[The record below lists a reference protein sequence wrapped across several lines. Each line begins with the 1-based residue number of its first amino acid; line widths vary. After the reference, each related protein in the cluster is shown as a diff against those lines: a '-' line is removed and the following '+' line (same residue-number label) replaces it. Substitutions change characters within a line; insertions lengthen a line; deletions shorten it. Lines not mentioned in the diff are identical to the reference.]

1 VTSPELRHSRI
12 AILAYFFILG
22 VAFTAWSARLPA
34 IKQSLHLSDGRLGLA
49 LFAVPAGSVLT
60 LALSGRIA
68 DRFGAE
74 RVLRIAGVLFPAAL
88 VPVALAGNLAELMA
102 MLALFGALAGLLDVS
117 MNACGARLELGYGR
131 PIMSSLHAGYSIAG
145 LGGAAIGGI
154 SAWLGAS
161 PLATFAVTAA
171 ALIVLGLL
179 AAPHVFIPAVAPPG
193 KDSSD
198 PRRSPRQIATVI
210 WVLGLLALCG
220 QVGEGSAGDWSAVYL
235 HVDLGTSAAAA
246 AVALGAFSVTMAA
259 GRVAGDRLAARFGP
273 VRLVRASGLVA
284 GLGLAGGLLVG
295 TPAAAIVG
303 FALLGL
309 GLAGI
314 FPQIVTAAA
323 RLDPGQAGRNIGR
336 IAAVSYSGLL
346 SGPVVIGAIASGV
359 GLRNALL
366 VPAALAVLVAAAA
379 GVMKPRLARRPAQRS
394 EQGVLRLHPAHGVV
408 VQRDAADAP
417 VGGQGTRLRP
427 DLLGGEHALH
437 RSQQRVP
444 VQKLQISGQ
453 LLDAV
458 NFAAPFDLHRD
469 AHARAVPAH
478 EVDRPDRGRVLA
490 ADQPPALA
498 EHVELDREQ
507 LLQVRLHPVLDQ
519 AGVDAEVDR
528 GIAHHV
534 GKGDDQ
540 GLARLA
546 GHRPQ
551 AGLLGEPA
559 RGRHPVQRLVRA
571 AVGMHEHRAVR
582 LDDEQAQG
590 LGEVGGEP
598 ADVVDAAPR
607 DDEPHVG

>member
-1 VTSPELRHSRI
+1 MTSPELRHSRI

-22 VAFTAWSARLPA
+22 VGFTAWSARLPA

-74 RVLRIAGVLFPAAL
+74 RVLRDAGVLFPAAL
-88 VPVALAGNLAELMA
+88 VPVGLAGNLAELMA

-145 LGGAAIGGI
+145 LAGAAIGGV

-161 PLATFAVTAA
+161 PLATFAVAA
-171 ALIVLGLL
+171 GVLIIVGLL
-179 AAPHVFIPAVAPPG
+179 AAPHVFIPAVAPLEERPG
-193 KDSSD
+193 DP

-235 HVDLGTSAAAA
+235 HVDLGTSAGAA

-295 TPAAAIVG
+295 TPAAAVVG

-379 GVMKPRLARRPAQRS
+379 GVMKPRLAWRPAQRS

-417 VGGQGTRLRP
+417 VGGQGARLRP

-437 RSQQRVP
+437 RGQQRVP
-444 VQKLQISGQ
+444 VQ
-453 LLDAV
+453 
-458 NFAAPFDLHRD
+458 
-469 AHARAVPAH
+469 
-478 EVDRPDRGRVLA
+478 
-490 ADQPPALA
+490 
-498 EHVELDREQ
+498 
-507 LLQVRLHPVLDQ
+507 
-519 AGVDAEVDR
+519 
-528 GIAHHV
+528 
-534 GKGDDQ
+534 
-540 GLARLA
+540 
-546 GHRPQ
+546 
-551 AGLLGEPA
+551 
-559 RGRHPVQRLVRA
+559 
-571 AVGMHEHRAVR
+571 
-582 LDDEQAQG
+582 
-590 LGEVGGEP
+590 
-598 ADVVDAAPR
+598 
-607 DDEPHVG
+607 